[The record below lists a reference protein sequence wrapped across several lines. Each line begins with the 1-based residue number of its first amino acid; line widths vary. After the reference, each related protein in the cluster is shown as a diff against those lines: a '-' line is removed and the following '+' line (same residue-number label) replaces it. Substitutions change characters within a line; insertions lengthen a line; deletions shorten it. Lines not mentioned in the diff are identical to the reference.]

1 MSTKI
6 PLKLVTIVTEG
17 LLKDEISTLLRKHG
31 ATGFTITR
39 TEGEGSR
46 GVRAQDWEGPNQRFE
61 CIVSEEVA
69 DKILDELGQTY
80 FKDYAV
86 IAWLTDVAV
95 LRGEK
100 FSSKPTE
107 S

>member
-1 MSTKI
+1 MSTKV

-17 LLKDEISTLLRKHG
+17 LLKDEMGSLLEKMG

-39 TEGEGSR
+39 CEGGGSD

-61 CIVSEEVA
+61 CIVSEEMA
-69 DKILDELGQTY
+69 DAILDEVGRVY

-95 LRGEK
+95 MRGEK
-100 FSSKPTE
+100 FSDD
-107 S
+107 

>member
-1 MSTKI
+1 MSTKV

-17 LLKDEISTLLRKHG
+17 LLKDEMGNLLREQG

-39 TEGEGSR
+39 CEGGGSR

-69 DKILDELGQTY
+69 DSILAEVGRIYLE
-80 FKDYAV
+80 DYAV
-86 IAWLTDVAV
+86 IAWLTDVSV

-100 FSSKPTE
+100 FSGREK
-107 S
+107 